1 VKLAILGGSF
11 NPVHLGHLWLVD
23 AALSILG
30 YDRVIM
36 VPAFTSP
43 FKLGAREVSP
53 SDRMDMLAASIP
65 GDPRITI
72 DDCEIKR
79 GGVSY
84 TIDTIAD
91 IRQRYRPVG
100 KMGLIIG
107 DDLVQTFS
115 QWRRAEDIAAETDII
130 IAHRESAEPA
140 AFPYPC
146 TLLNNAIMELSSAEV
161 RTRIQNGE
169 SWRSLTPQGAR
180 FIIEDRR
187 LYGYTPPVQGEDAG
201 SGTVADGLSG
211 QVPVSGTKVSYEL
224 IARVEA
230 EVRSLVNISRF
241 LHSRSVALMAYDLCV
256 HFGLDPDRGYLAGMA
271 HDMAKSLPE
280 GEMKRLARRDDEN
293 FSKLEQKKPSLL
305 HGRAGA
311 VLLRQKFGIEDED
324 ILEAVRYHTTG
335 RPGMGPLARVVYIAD
350 KIESSRE
357 DVKVELRDFS
367 RFAGLDSLFTAVLEE
382 TVAFLRSKQMD
393 LSAGTLRLLDAI
405 HNRRDL

>member
-11 NPVHLGHLWLVD
+11 NPVHLGHLWLAD

-30 YDRVIM
+30 YDRIIL
-36 VPAFTSP
+36 VPAFVSP
-43 FKLGAREVSP
+43 FKPGVHEVSAG
-53 SDRMDMLAASIP
+53 DRLDMLAASVP
-65 GDPRITI
+65 GDPRLTV
-72 DDCEIKR
+72 DGCEIRR

-91 IRQRYRPVG
+91 IRQRYRPEG

-107 DDLVQTFS
+107 DDLAQTFS
-115 QWRRAEDIAAETDII
+115 QWRRAEAVAAETDII
-130 IAHRESAEPA
+130 IARRESAKPA

-146 TLLNNAIMELSSAEV
+146 TPLNNAVMEISSASV
-161 RTRIQNGE
+161 RARIQNGGP
-169 SWRSLTPQGAR
+169 WRSLVPPGAR

-187 LYGYTPPVQGEDAG
+187 LYGYTPPARGEDAG
-201 SGTVADGLSG
+201 NAAAGGLSG
-211 QVPVSGTKVSYEL
+211 QVPAAGTKVSREL

-230 EVRSLVNISRF
+230 EVRSLVSPSRF
-241 LHSRSVALMAYDLCV
+241 LHSRNAALVAYDLCV
-256 HFGLDPDRGYLAGMA
+256 QFGPDPDRGYLAGIA

-280 GEMKRLARRDDEN
+280 GEMKRLARRDDKT
-293 FSKLEQKKPSLL
+293 FSRLEQKKPSLL

-335 RPGMGPLARVVYIAD
+335 RPGMGPLARIVYIAD
-350 KIESSRE
+350 KIENSRE
-357 DVKVELRDFS
+357 DVNGELRDFS

-393 LSAGTLRLLDAI
+393 LSAGTLKLLDTV